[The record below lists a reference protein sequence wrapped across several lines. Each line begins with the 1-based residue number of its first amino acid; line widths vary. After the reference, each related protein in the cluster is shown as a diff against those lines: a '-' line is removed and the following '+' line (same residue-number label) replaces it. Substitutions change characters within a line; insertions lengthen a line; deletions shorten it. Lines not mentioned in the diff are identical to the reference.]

1 VEIITRPTGKIEKEA
16 IVKEGNG
23 KEWAKKAAIGR
34 AAAILFEKKGYL
46 ETSLKDISEAV
57 KLSKGCIY
65 YYFSNKH
72 EILYF
77 ILDVYMDHLL
87 EGLED
92 ELRKKH
98 DIYSKIQFIMH
109 RHLSL
114 YNNKIPEAKAILTD
128 AHNLPH
134 EYYRSI
140 ALKQKKYSQL
150 LADVLSD
157 YFDGEI
163 QTNKAKAISYIVF
176 GMCNSIMHWHDPEGP
191 ITLEELSEICFSL
204 FTGGIHQIKMDQR
217 ENV

>member
-1 VEIITRPTGKIEKEA
+1 M
-16 IVKEGNG
+16 KEGNG
-23 KEWAKKAAIGR
+23 KEWAKKTAIGR
-34 AAAILFEKKGYL
+34 AAATLFDKKGYL
-46 ETSLKDISEAV
+46 ETSLKDISEAA

-92 ELRKKH
+92 ELKRKPDSH
-98 DIYSKIQFIMH
+98 LKIEYIMH

-114 YNNKIPEAKAILTD
+114 YNNKIPEARAILID
-128 AHNLPH
+128 AHNLPN

-140 ALKQKKYSQL
+140 ALKQKKYSQI
-150 LADVLSD
+150 LADVISD
-157 YFDGEI
+157 YFDGKMYM
-163 QTNKAKAISYIVF
+163 NKAKAISYIVF

-191 ITLEELSEICFSL
+191 ITLEELSGICFNL
-204 FTGGIHQIKMDQR
+204 FTGGIRQIKTTAMAVTAQGKR
-217 ENV
+217 

>member
-1 VEIITRPTGKIEKEA
+1 MKTS
-16 IVKEGNG
+16 VKEGNG
-23 KEWAKKAAIGR
+23 KEWVKRAAIGR
-34 AAAILFEKKGYL
+34 AAATLFDKKGYL
-46 ETSLKDISEAV
+46 ETSLKDISEAA

-92 ELRKKH
+92 ELRKKP
-98 DIYSKIQFIMH
+98 DSQSKIEFIMY

-114 YNNKIPEAKAILTD
+114 YNNKIPEARAILID
-128 AHNLPH
+128 ANNLPY

-150 LADVLSD
+150 LADVLSE

-163 QTNKAKAISYIVF
+163 PMNKAKAISYIVF

-191 ITLEELSEICFSL
+191 ITLEELSGICFNL
-204 FTGGIHQIKMDQR
+204 FTGGIRQIKTTGMAVTAQGKC
-217 ENV
+217 

>member
-1 VEIITRPTGKIEKEA
+1 METS
-16 IVKEGNG
+16 VKEGNK
-23 KEWAKKAAIGR
+23 KEWVKKAAIGR
-34 AAAILFEKKGYL
+34 AAATLFEKKGYL
-46 ETSLKDISEAV
+46 ETSLKDISAAA

-65 YYFSNKH
+65 YYFSSKH

-92 ELRKKH
+92 ELRRKP

-128 AHNLPH
+128 AHNLPY
-134 EYYRSI
+134 EYYKSI
-140 ALKQKKYSQL
+140 ALKQKKYSQV

-157 YFDGEI
+157 YFDGEM
-163 QTNKAKAISYIVF
+163 QMDKAKAISYVVF

-191 ITLEELSEICFSL
+191 ITLEELSEICFRL
-204 FTGGIHQIKMDQR
+204 FTGGIRQLKTNQAI
-217 ENV
+217 NA

>member
-1 VEIITRPTGKIEKEA
+1 MEPDTKK
-16 IVKEGNG
+16 GNG
-23 KEWAKKAAIGR
+23 KEWVKKVAIGR
-34 AAAILFEKKGYL
+34 AAAILFDKKGYL

-92 ELRKKH
+92 ELKIKPDSH
-98 DIYSKIQFIMH
+98 SKIEFIMR

-114 YNNKIPEAKAILTD
+114 YNNKIPEARAILTD
-128 AHNLPH
+128 ANNLPY

-150 LADVLSD
+150 LADVLLE

-163 QTNKAKAISYIVF
+163 QMNKAKAISYIVF
-176 GMCNSIMHWHDPEGP
+176 GMCNSIMYWHDPEGP
-191 ITLEELSEICFSL
+191 ITLEELSGICFSL
-204 FTGGIHQIKMDQR
+204 FIGGIRQIKAGQGL
-217 ENV
+217 NV

>member
-1 VEIITRPTGKIEKEA
+1 M
-16 IVKEGNG
+16 KEGNG

-92 ELRKKH
+92 ELKQKMI
-98 DIYSKIQFIMH
+98 IYSKIRFIMH

-128 AHNLPH
+128 AHNLPN
-134 EYYRSI
+134 EYYKLI
-140 ALKQKKYSQL
+140 ALKQKKYSQI

-157 YFDGEI
+157 YFDGGMPM
-163 QTNKAKAISYIVF
+163 NKSKAISYVVF
-176 GMCNSIMHWHDPEGP
+176 GMCTSIMHWHDPEGQ
-191 ITLEELSEICFSL
+191 ITLEELSEICFVYL
-204 FTGGIHQIKMDQR
+204 QGEYANKDDQR
-217 ENV
+217 VNT